1 MGDRKRILAI
11 DDEEDLR
18 IILKEELTDEGYE
31 VFTLGD
37 PAKAMDKIEETNP
50 DLILLDI
57 KMPGMSGMDLLNL
70 IRGKY
75 YDLPVILLTAYSSF
89 KKDIAA
95 AACDQYVVKS
105 GDFTELK
112 KRVRKT
118 LSVTA

>member
-1 MGDRKRILAI
+1 MSNRKKILAI

-37 PAKAMDKIEETNP
+37 PEKAMDRIEATKP
-50 DLILLDI
+50 DLVLLDI

-70 IRGKY
+70 VREKY
-75 YDLPVILLTAYSSF
+75 YNLPVILLTAYSSF

-112 KRVRKT
+112 KRIRKT
-118 LSVTA
+118 LSVTT

>member
-1 MGDRKRILAI
+1 VSNRKKILAI

-37 PAKAMDKIEETNP
+37 PEKAMDRIEATKP
-50 DLILLDI
+50 DLVLLDI

-70 IRGKY
+70 VREKY
-75 YDLPVILLTAYSSF
+75 YNLPVILLTAYSSF

-112 KRVRKT
+112 KRIRKT
-118 LSVTA
+118 LSVTT